1 MKYKRKVALLIVIGV
16 SVSSLVL
23 VVKAVI
29 ALPCL
34 SFLYM
39 QFDDY
44 CYETRY
50 GGEDNGS
57 TRSF

>member
-1 MKYKRKVALLIVIGV
+1 MKYKRKIALLIVIGV
-16 SVSSLVL
+16 SVSSLAL
-23 VVKAVI
+23 VTKAVI

-44 CYETRY
+44 CYKTRY
-50 GGEDNGS
+50 GGGDNGS
-57 TRSF
+57 T

>member
-1 MKYKRKVALLIVIGV
+1 MKYKRKIALLIVLGV
-16 SVSSLVL
+16 SVSSLAL
-23 VVKAVI
+23 VTKAIVV
-29 ALPCL
+29 LPCL

-44 CYETRY
+44 CYKTRY
-50 GGEDNGS
+50 GGRDNES

>member
-1 MKYKRKVALLIVIGV
+1 MKYKRKIALLIVIGV
-16 SVSSLVL
+16 LVSSLAL
-23 VVKAVI
+23 VIKAVI

-44 CYETRY
+44 CYETKY
-50 GGEDNGS
+50 GGRDNES